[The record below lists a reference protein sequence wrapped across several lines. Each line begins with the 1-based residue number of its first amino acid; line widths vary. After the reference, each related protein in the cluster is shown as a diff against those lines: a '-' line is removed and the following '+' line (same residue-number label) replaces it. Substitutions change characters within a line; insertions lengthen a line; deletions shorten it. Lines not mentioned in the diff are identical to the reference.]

1 MADNTASTGGLTML
15 RRSPLAAM
23 AREMMDKSITGPRN
37 VRVSESRFTTMIS
50 VRVDPGSTAA
60 GAIGDVLGTALSA
73 RCGEVS
79 SHAPHSVLWLG
90 PDEWL
95 IVSDMAADLL
105 LPELRSAAL
114 DAGDGSPAIVDVS
127 ANRTVVE
134 LSGAAARAVLEKGCP
149 TDLHPRAFGPG
160 TAIATT
166 LARVPLLLWQVGP
179 TTYRLL
185 PRSSFAQYVASWLL
199 DAMQEFGSGFGSE
212 FPSEL
217 PVAGPA

>member
-1 MADNTASTGGLTML
+1 MAENTALNGLTML

-50 VRVDPGSTAA
+50 VRVEPGSAA
-60 GAIGDVLGTALSA
+60 ASAIAEVLGTALAA
-73 RCGEVS
+73 RCGEVA
-79 SHAPHSVLWLG
+79 SHGPHSVLWMG

-95 IVSDMAADLL
+95 VVSEMSADLL
-105 LPELRSAAL
+105 RPELVAVARA
-114 DAGDGSPAIVDVS
+114 AGDGSPAIVDVS
-127 ANRTVVE
+127 ANRTVLE

-166 LARVPLLLWQVGP
+166 LARVPVLLWQVGP

-199 DAMQEFGSGFGSE
+199 DAMQEFGSDFA
-212 FPSEL
+212 
-217 PVAGPA
+217 VAGSA